1 MAVPFN
7 NEPKAVREGAPSF
20 GGPPSPVPHL
30 LSPTGGRGTG
40 EGGALKK
47 TKVFWTTKFIGRNG
61 RKLKRKVYTFFFQI
75 L

>member
-7 NEPKAVREGAPSF
+7 NEPKAVREGAPSYF
-20 GGPPSPVPHL
+20 GKRPPLPCPPPEV
-30 LSPTGGRGTG
+30 G